1 MSSSKRSASD
11 PAVIEDFIA
20 WRNKQLQGI
29 GKKLFGLWK
38 TANAL
43 TEAEIASI
51 IQEDIGLLQN
61 INTLDNINKLILRF
75 YADNMKAEDE
85 ATRPV
90 GEDGGELKGFGVRG
104 LYRMNASKKNNDCL
118 MHSFLTS
125 TCENFRR
132 LEQNSKDEFAN
143 FFRRTVFLTLPAVQ
157 CFQAN
162 EPDLGQR
169 MAGRVMST
177 AFLEEQELRLL
188 AAQFRVNILAA
199 TGESGRFQPAT
210 RETLL
215 HVLPA
220 ECVPG
225 GAFEH
230 TIAIFTNGAH
240 FEALR
245 DREGYTFSERKIGDF
260 IRRSENAANARQGA
274 GNNNMARAIAASL
287 NSAKSA
293 KKPALNHKAI
303 ANSMGVTVA
312 ELKAMYTNA
321 NLNAMFSGGGKRR
334 TRRRRA

>member
-1 MSSSKRSASD
+1 MSSSKRNGRD

-29 GKKLFGLWK
+29 GKSFFGLWRGH
-38 TANAL
+38 NAL
-43 TEAEIASI
+43 TDAEIASI
-51 IQEDIGLLQN
+51 IQDDIELLQN
-61 INTLDNINKLILRF
+61 VNTLDNINKLILRF

-90 GEDGGELKGFGVRG
+90 GDLEGFGVRG
-104 LYRMNASKKNNDCL
+104 LYRMNASTKNHDCL

-143 FFRRTVFLTLPAVQ
+143 FFRRTVFLTLPVVQ
-157 CFQAN
+157 CFLRN
-162 EPDLGQR
+162 ERGAGQE
-169 MAGRVMST
+169 MAARIRST

-215 HVLPA
+215 ITLPA

-245 DREGYTFSERKIGDF
+245 DREGYTFSERKIGDI

-287 NSAKSA
+287 A